1 MRLSESCKE
10 GDEVFA
16 QLPVLEMQ
24 CMKKADRNLVKNDGF
39 VENKSEDRDWKAY
52 WWGNFK
58 VLYLRGDWILEKA
71 AGKFV
76 VIVPWIMKDKLA
88 VWTSCSCQQVEC

>member
-39 VENKSEDRDWKAY
+39 VENKSEDRD
-52 WWGNFK
+52 
-58 VLYLRGDWILEKA
+58 
-71 AGKFV
+71 
-76 VIVPWIMKDKLA
+76 
-88 VWTSCSCQQVEC
+88 